1 MLLVKA
7 EETSVVIY
15 QSITKVEFPG
25 LLSSNFYLYIIL
37 CVYLPLGRF
46 SRTLDSTMSHRVFK
60 TFSLCH
66 MEKTW
71 WYVSIFTQNNR
82 LLLRGGNVFIS
93 SWVTNIGSLNCHVT
107 ACWDD
112 PMGRIW
118 RQNVSF

>member
-1 MLLVKA
+1 MLSVKA

-60 TFSLCH
+60 TFSFCH
-66 MEKTW
+66 MERHGGMFQFLHKT
-71 WYVSIFTQNNR
+71 
-82 LLLRGGNVFIS
+82 
-93 SWVTNIGSLNCHVT
+93 T
-107 ACWDD
+107 AYSYREE
-112 PMGRIW
+112 M
-118 RQNVSF
+118 FL